1 MERERERQ
9 AERSKSQRAVRE
21 REITMA
27 ISFMVNE
34 RYRRVIAHSALSS

>member
-34 RYRRVIAHSALSS
+34 LSSAESLLTQH